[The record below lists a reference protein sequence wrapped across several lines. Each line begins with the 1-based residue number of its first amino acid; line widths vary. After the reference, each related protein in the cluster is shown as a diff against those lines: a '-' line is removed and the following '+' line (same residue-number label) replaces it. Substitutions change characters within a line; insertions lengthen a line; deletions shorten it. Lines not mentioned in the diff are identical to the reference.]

1 MYDVQFDELRYRS
14 MSILFRNLVVS
25 ISNKMNFKAVTLG
38 NRESRFFL
46 ENTILCLSVLFG
58 VLNNVHAFD
67 RIQFKK

>member
-1 MYDVQFDELRYRS
+1 

-25 ISNKMNFKAVTLG
+25 ISSKTNFKAVTLG
-38 NRESRFFL
+38 NRESRSLFL
-46 ENTILCLSVLFG
+46 ENTLLCLSVLFG